1 MQSVTEKVESFLNR
15 IISDSGAVAHARALE
30 GRVIS
35 VWIKGVEIGRMATF
49 HDGELRVLP
58 EHDQDPDVS
67 ICGTPIGLIR
77 LLRAGAEPAALRD
90 SSVRIEGDGSAMLD
104 LKALLAALDVDAEEE
119 LAQWVGDTLAR
130 KLAIGARGFSA
141 WASDVADSSLMGV
154 AETLVEES
162 RLLPSQLQAERL
174 VDGVERLRDDVARL
188 AQRVDRLELSK
199 PGNKRD

>member
-1 MQSVTEKVESFLNR
+1 VQSVTEKVESFLNR

-49 HDGELRVLP
+49 RDGELQVLP
-58 EHDQDPDVS
+58 ERDQDPDVS
-67 ICGTPIGLIR
+67 ICGTPIGLLR
-77 LLRAGAEPAALRD
+77 LLRAGAEPVALRD

-130 KLAIGARGFSA
+130 KLATGARGFSA

-188 AQRVDRLELSK
+188 AQRLDRLELTR